1 MFGLSGAFSPN
12 FYVYMLFRFLVAVN
26 SIGAYTA
33 AFILGLEL
41 VGASKRAM
49 CGTLISYMFAVGE
62 MILAGV
68 AYALRNWTLIL
79 LATSAPVFLFL
90 LYFPNDEL

>member
-1 MFGLSGAFSPN
+1 
-12 FYVYMLFRFLVAVN
+12 
-26 SIGAYTA
+26 
-33 AFILGLEL
+33 
-41 VGASKRAM
+41 M

-90 LYFPNDEL
+90 LYFP